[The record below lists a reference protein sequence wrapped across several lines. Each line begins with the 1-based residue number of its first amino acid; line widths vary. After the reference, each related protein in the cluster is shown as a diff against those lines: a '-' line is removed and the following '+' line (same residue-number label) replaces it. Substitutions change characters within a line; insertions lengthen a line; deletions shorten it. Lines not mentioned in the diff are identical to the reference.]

1 MTEWLRLMTSYY
13 ISNINQGSWCWV
25 AKVLTS
31 YYNSNIK
38 VLMTSGLLTTTLT
51 LTRGLDD
58 WVVKVD
64 DFLLQL

>member
-13 ISNINQGSWCWV
+13 NSNINQ
-25 AKVLTS
+25 
-31 YYNSNIK
+31 
-38 VLMTSGLLTTTLT
+38 
-51 LTRGLDD
+51 GLDD

>member
-1 MTEWLRLMTSYY
+1 M
-13 ISNINQGSWCWV
+13 V
-25 AKVLTS
+25 KVDDF
-31 YYNSNIK
+31 
-38 VLMTSGLLTTTLT
+38 LLQLLT